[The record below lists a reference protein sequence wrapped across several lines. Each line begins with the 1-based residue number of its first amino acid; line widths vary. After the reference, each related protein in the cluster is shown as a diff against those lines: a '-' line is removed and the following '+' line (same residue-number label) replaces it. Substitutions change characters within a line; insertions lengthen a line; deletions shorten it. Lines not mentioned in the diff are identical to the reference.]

1 METITWRLMSCSVV
15 SEDPEEDAAVVEL
28 TAEFQ
33 GETLTF
39 TAEFDDEGVAFEGA
53 RLDELLGG
61 LDSGDEEDDGYQLAL
76 ALDEML
82 ASVAESGLVPTLAH
96 MNHATWPA
104 LSAELVQ
111 LEEEELNEE
120 LAQLETPWPPD
131 APSEPGEGGD
141 EG

>member
-1 METITWRLMSCSVV
+1 MAEIAWRLVSCSVV
-15 SEDPEEDAAVVEL
+15 SEDPEDDAAVVEL
-28 TAEFQ
+28 TAEFH

-39 TAEFDDEGVAFEGA
+39 SAEFDDEGVGFEGD

-61 LDSGDEEDDGYQLAL
+61 LDSGDEEDEGYQLAL

-82 ASVAESGLVPTLAH
+82 ASIAESGIVPTLAH

-111 LEEEELNEE
+111 LDEEALNEE

-131 APSEPGEGGD
+131 EPGEDGAELD
-141 EG
+141 